1 MKTVPTCDMCR
12 HLPRHLYSR
21 RAGLTTVRM
30 GRPGCCQLV
39 ATPRG
44 TVGGYHVS
52 MGVWKESP
60 AQHWLT
66 SACHLD
72 TAVGAARNRSPEL
85 GVRVWV
91 SEQAL

>member
-1 MKTVPTCDMCR
+1 MQTLASSPVFQE
-12 HLPRHLYSR
+12 
-21 RAGLTTVRM
+21 
-30 GRPGCCQLV
+30 GRPDNSEDGKARLLPAV

-44 TVGGYHVS
+44 IVGGYHVS
-52 MGVWKESP
+52 MGVWREPP

-85 GVRVWV
+85 GVR
-91 SEQAL
+91 A